1 MTIFFPSSPDLAPSG
16 AYIGYPNTF
25 ISVGECEA
33 FKRECEE
40 LVSKMVSDGVD
51 VIFNI
56 QADAVHDFWGF
67 GGIPLDRA
75 RAQLSHDVEAW
86 VDALDSP
93 SKLTK

>member
-1 MTIFFPSSPDLAPSG
+1 
-16 AYIGYPNTF
+16 
-25 ISVGECEA
+25 
-33 FKRECEE
+33 
-40 LVSKMVSDGVD
+40 MVSDGVD
-51 VIFNI
+51 VVFNI

-93 SKLTK
+93 SKLTE